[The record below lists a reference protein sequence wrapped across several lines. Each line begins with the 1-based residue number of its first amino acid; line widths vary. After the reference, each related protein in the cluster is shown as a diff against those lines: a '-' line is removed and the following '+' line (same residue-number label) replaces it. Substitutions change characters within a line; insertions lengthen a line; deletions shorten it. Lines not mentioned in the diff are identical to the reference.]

1 MKKRTDDDDA
11 FIAQFAPALKR
22 EYEKAKRK
30 GITDQAFAES
40 IGVERPSLTRYLD
53 GESMPSVRTVA
64 FAHRDYRIAVPY
76 SGVSLQDALPK
87 TVSKTRKKKPVS
99 QLVFPFFIQTK
110 KTTAKVGIRLDP
122 VSDRKFTL
130 SLIVDQAG

>member
-1 MKKRTDDDDA
+1 MKKRTDDDDV

-22 EYEKAKRK
+22 EYEKAKKR
-30 GITDQAFAES
+30 GVTDQAFAES

-53 GESMPSVRTVA
+53 GESMPSVRTIA
-64 FAHRDYRIAVPY
+64 FAHRDYRIAIPY
-76 SGVSLQDALPK
+76 SGVSLQNALPK
-87 TVSKTRKKKPVS
+87 TARKTAKNKPLN
-99 QLVFPFFIQTK
+99 QMVFPFFIQTK
-110 KTTAKVGIRLDP
+110 KSMAKVGIRLDP